1 MALSTYTEL
10 KASVADW
17 LNRSDLTAAI
27 PDFISLAE
35 AQMERVLRTRQMIVR
50 SNASFNVEFGA
61 TPADFLEVRTFK
73 LSGTNPITPLS
84 FLTIDEMDQESSTR
98 LLASGK
104 PRFFTVVGGQFRLA
118 PVPDTNYATE
128 LTYYAKLS
136 KLSSSVATN
145 FILDSSP
152 DAYLYGSL
160 LQAAPYLQD
169 DNRIPVWA
177 GLYERALTD
186 LQSADDRASTSGGR
200 LLTRARTL
208 G

>member
-1 MALSTYTEL
+1 M
-10 KASVADW
+10 
-17 LNRSDLTAAI
+17 N
-27 PDFISLAE
+27 
-35 AQMERVLRTRQMIVR
+35 
-50 SNASFNVEFGA
+50 
-61 TPADFLEVRTFK
+61 
-73 LSGTNPITPLS
+73 
-84 FLTIDEMDQESSTR
+84 QESTR
-98 LLASGK
+98 LSASGK

-128 LTYYAKLS
+128 LVYYAKLS

-186 LQSADDRASTSGGR
+186 LQVADDRASTSGGA

>member
-1 MALSTYTEL
+1 M
-10 KASVADW
+10 
-17 LNRSDLTAAI
+17 
-27 PDFISLAE
+27 
-35 AQMERVLRTRQMIVR
+35 
-50 SNASFNVEFGA
+50 
-61 TPADFLEVRTFK
+61 
-73 LSGTNPITPLS
+73 
-84 FLTIDEMDQESSTR
+84 
-98 LLASGK
+98 
-104 PRFFTVVGGQFRLA
+104 VGGQFRLA
-118 PVPDTNYATE
+118 PTPDTNYATE
-128 LTYYAKLS
+128 LTYYSKLS

-169 DNRIPVWA
+169 DARIPVWA

-186 LQSADDRASTSGGR
+186 LQAADDRASTSGGR

>member
-1 MALSTYTEL
+1 MALSTYTGL

-61 TPADFLEVRTFK
+61 TPADFLEVKSFK

-84 FLTIDEMDQESSTR
+84 FLTIDAMDLESSKLSAT
-98 LLASGK
+98 GK
-104 PRFFTVVGGQFRLA
+104 PRFFSVVGTQFRLA
-118 PVPDTNYATE
+118 PTPDTNYATE

-136 KLSSSVATN
+136 KLSASVSTN

-160 LQAAPYLQD
+160 VQAAPYLQD

-186 LQSADDRASTSGGR
+186 LQVADDRGATSGGA